1 MDLYGGIQRDLDQRR
16 VLGLARY
23 GIGIERVEKDWLLEA
38 YEEALDTVIYLRR
51 ALDERARV

>member
-1 MDLYGGIQRDLDQRR
+1 MRIQQDLDDRR
-16 VLGLARY
+16 AL
-23 GIGIERVEKDWLLEA
+23 GIERYGKDIQAAEKDWLLEA